1 MNVEHRT
8 SNIEHQVMNSVYFKR
23 LSDVWGHSSK
33 SEAPSDST
41 IRHSSFVIRHFIREV
56 RVPQEP
62 LLIDKKDNVVTLI
75 LNRPAKRNSL
85 SLELVGVLLKTLED
99 LAADSAVRA
108 IVIRGSGDKAFCA
121 GFDIHS
127 LPTNSAEDV
136 EDRLKALEQ
145 VEALFKT
152 VVNFPYPVV
161 AMING
166 TAFGAGCE
174 LALCCDIR
182 IGADSARMGMPPAK
196 LGIVYPWTGL
206 QRFIQT
212 IGLQSTREMF
222 FTGHKYDG
230 KQLRELGLL
239 DHLVASE
246 DAASFTYQMAEEI
259 AANAPLALKG
269 TKRVINLL
277 MQSGTLD
284 ESRRTEANALT
295 KAAFLSEDMKEGRLA
310 FIEKRKPEFTGK

>member
-1 MNVEHRT
+1 M
-8 SNIEHQVMNSVYFKR
+8 
-23 LSDVWGHSSK
+23 
-33 SEAPSDST
+33 
-41 IRHSSFVIRHFIREV
+41 
-56 RVPQEP
+56 PQEP